1 MAKDYAL
8 KITPVEAKEIP
19 MVDLA
24 FEILKSSKTEFYYRD
39 LMKEIALHRSLSD
52 SDILNVM
59 AQVYT
64 EINIDGRFACVGN
77 NIWGL
82 KRWYAVEKA
91 DDSLN
96 GNTKRPRIINDEDD
110 LDDEELYVEEEDVL
124 DPAAEESDDYDHLD
138 EDRDAFY
145 DEDEEV
151 DDKITDDDSEE
162 EEEESTDEIEEEIL
176 EQDENYEILSDED
189 DEEEDDK

>member
-39 LMKEIALHRSLSD
+39 LMKEIALHRGLSD
-52 SDILNVM
+52 NDILNVI

-64 EINIDGRFACVGN
+64 EINIDGRFACVGTN
-77 NIWGL
+77 MWGL

-91 DDSLN
+91 EDSLN

-110 LDDEELYVEEEDVL
+110 LDDEELYVEEEDAL
-124 DPAAEESDDYDHLD
+124 ETASEENEDYDNLD
-138 EDRDAFY
+138 DDHDTFY
-145 DEDEEV
+145 DEEEEV
-151 DDKITDDDSEE
+151 DGKIADEDSEE
-162 EEEESTDEIEEEIL
+162 EEEDPTDELEEEIL
-176 EQDENYEILSDED
+176 EKEEDFVILSDED
-189 DEEEDDK
+189 EEEEDDK